1 MLVIHLKISFCSQ
14 DIQIFVN
21 LSSPSFLVSHCFRG
35 WSKKNLNIYDILQGF
50 DNLSIQHTYVSLSY
64 DCFHVYLG
72 IYILFIFVYIKI
84 YPGLTWVKQHQKWR
98 DQKKKKKKNPLNSQ
112 FYCKRM
118 SFKCCEVWHY
128 KAVYQTVLQGSVS
141 NCFVRYT
148 ALFAK
153 KRQFFQFFCLFV
165 CLFFVLLRSR
175 N

>member
-72 IYILFIFVYIKI
+72 IYILFIFVYTKI

-98 DQKKKKKKNPLNSQ
+98 DQKKKKKKKP
-112 FYCKRM
+112 
-118 SFKCCEVWHY
+118 FKL
-128 KAVYQTVLQGSVS
+128 TVLLQKNVIQMLWSVTLQSSVS
-141 NCFVRYT
+141 NCFT
-148 ALFAK
+148 GQCIKLF
-153 KRQFFQFFCLFV
+153 C
-165 CLFFVLLRSR
+165 
-175 N
+175 